1 MNVRER
7 DVTSEERKTFKEAL
21 MEKARLDLG
30 QQSVFEAALAHGFS
44 TKLVSAVTAD
54 CEHIFTVDYLTDNF
68 RIFNIE
74 HAVTILEYIHEIFE
88 DIPAIIE
95 LSEMFPLLTLLPRPW
110 SWYNMIYLTL
120 KKLKVP
126 NPTG

>member
-1 MNVRER
+1 
-7 DVTSEERKTFKEAL
+7 